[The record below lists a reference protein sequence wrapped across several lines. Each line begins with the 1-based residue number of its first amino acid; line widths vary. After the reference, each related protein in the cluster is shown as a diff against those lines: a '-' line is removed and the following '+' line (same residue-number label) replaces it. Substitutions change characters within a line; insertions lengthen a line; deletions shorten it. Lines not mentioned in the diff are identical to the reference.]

1 MEDKNI
7 VNQKDN
13 TQVIEDLYKYLQGI
27 KIGIDISI
35 EYLSDKTP
43 SMSAK
48 QISTAYKT
56 RSNILGGYEAEL
68 PFAIYHRAKVVD
80 VNSTLSI
87 TKPLNILASIFEM
100 ETENNFPNLILSGY
114 IPIKL
119 EMVST
124 PADDTGKENNIATF
138 MAMYKL
144 TYKKKAKYS

>member
-1 MEDKNI
+1 MDDKNN

-13 TQVIEDLYKYLQGI
+13 TQVIEGLYKYLQGI

-43 SMSAK
+43 AMAAK

-56 RSNILGGYEAEL
+56 KSNILGGYEAEL
-68 PFAIYHRAKVVD
+68 PFAIYHRAKVLD
-80 VNSTLSI
+80 TNSILSI

-100 ETENNFPNLILSGY
+100 ETDNGFPNLVLNGY
-114 IPIKL
+114 TPMRL

-124 PADDTGKENNIATF
+124 PADDSGKENNTAIF

-144 TYKKKAKYS
+144 TYKKKSKYN